1 MTNPGKTTIAVPTI
15 TLDKARKILGNKY
28 NRLKDKELDTILKSL
43 YVLSNRVI
51 QNI

>member
-1 MTNPGKTTIAVPTI
+1 MTTLGKTIIAAPTI

-28 NRLKDKELDTILKSL
+28 NRLKDEELDTILKSL
-43 YVLSNRVI
+43 YALSNRVI